1 LKIGGNEEMTKP
13 RIGALVVCLL
23 LAAAGAAQT
32 PPAKQMAVEKKS
44 GGAAHSALV
53 MPGSEQW
60 MDIPAAA
67 LVGTPSVE
75 MGGTL
80 KIAILQ
86 GDPMTAGR
94 SYTLRLSCT
103 DGTKIAP
110 HWHPTAENVTVI
122 KGTFLLGMGAKWDD
136 AAMKE
141 IPAGGFAS
149 AAPQMRH
156 YAQCKGDGIV
166 QVNGIAPFVVNFVGP
181 DDTGVAKKMN

>member
-1 LKIGGNEEMTKP
+1 MTKQ
-13 RIGALVVCLL
+13 RIGVLGVCML
-23 LAAAGAAQT
+23 LAVAGLAQT
-32 PPAKQMAVEKKS
+32 PAAKKS
-44 GGAAHSALV
+44 GAAASGGPV

-75 MGGTL
+75 MGGTM
-80 KIAILQ
+80 KVAILQ

-94 SYTLRLSCT
+94 SYTIRLSCT

-110 HWHPTAENVTVI
+110 HWHPATENVTVI

-141 IPAGGFAS
+141 IPVGGFAS

-156 YAQCKGDGIV
+156 YAQCKGDGVV
-166 QVNGIAPFVVNFVGP
+166 QVNGIGPFVVNFVGP
-181 DDTGVAKKMN
+181 DDAGSAKKTN

>member
-1 LKIGGNEEMTKP
+1 MTKQ
-13 RIGALVVCLL
+13 RIGALVVCLIVAVAG
-23 LAAAGAAQT
+23 LAQA
-32 PPAKQMAVEKKS
+32 PAKQPAAKKS
-44 GGAAHSALV
+44 GSATSGVSV

-75 MGGTL
+75 MGGTM

-94 SYTLRLSCT
+94 SYTVRLSGT

-110 HWHPTAENVTVI
+110 HWHATTENVTVI

-136 AAMKE
+136 AAMKP
-141 IPAGGFAS
+141 IPVGGFAS
-149 AAPQMRH
+149 APPQMRH
-156 YAQCKGDGIV
+156 YAQCKGDCVI
-166 QVNGIAPFVVNFVGP
+166 QVNCIAPFVVNFVGP
-181 DDTGVAKKMN
+181 DDSGLAKK